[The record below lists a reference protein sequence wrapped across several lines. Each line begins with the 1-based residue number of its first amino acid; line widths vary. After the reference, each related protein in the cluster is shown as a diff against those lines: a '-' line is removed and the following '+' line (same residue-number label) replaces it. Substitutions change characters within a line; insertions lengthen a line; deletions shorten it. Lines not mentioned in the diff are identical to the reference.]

1 MDSGRDVKEVYV
13 TMRTGPT
20 SGQTGRFV
28 CHSWLCPT
36 PEEEAEQGGQVNRAV
51 GKKLVPILLN
61 SSHCF
66 VVLIHLLRVGPVS
79 LLFSKKSIPVFK
91 MKKDRIIFKKQDAD

>member
-1 MDSGRDVKEVYV
+1 L
-13 TMRTGPT
+13 
-20 SGQTGRFV
+20 FV
-28 CHSWLCPT
+28 IPGCVPPLRRR
-36 PEEEAEQGGQVNRAV
+36 QNRGGQVNRAV
-51 GKKLVPILLN
+51 GKKLVPVLPNASL
-61 SSHCF
+61 CF